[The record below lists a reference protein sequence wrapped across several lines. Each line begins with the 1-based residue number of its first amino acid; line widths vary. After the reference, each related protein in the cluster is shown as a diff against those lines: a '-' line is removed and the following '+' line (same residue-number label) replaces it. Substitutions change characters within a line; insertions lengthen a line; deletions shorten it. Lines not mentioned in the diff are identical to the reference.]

1 MQGSKQE
8 AVIPIP
14 LGLTTSFLL
23 AGSRYV
29 LVDSGSP
36 GSAAKI
42 LRQLSS
48 RGIQPEQVSLI
59 VITHGHLDHT
69 GDLLLLKEK
78 TGAPVAA
85 HQDEVEALRR
95 GANLHLKPTGFSG
108 RLFKLFA
115 SEKEKGQSIVPDIL
129 VNKELDLKPYGVKG
143 KIIATPGHTPGS
155 LSVIL
160 SGGDAVI
167 GDLLMG
173 GMLRR
178 KKPRFPYFA
187 HDSKRLERSI
197 KMVLKCKP
205 TRLFTAHGG
214 PLNPEDVAKKLIN
227 KKEAVNNPKPE
238 KRKSK

>member
-14 LGLTTSFLL
+14 LGVTTSFLL

-29 LVDSGSP
+29 LVDSGNP

-42 LRQLSS
+42 LKQLSS
-48 RGIQPEQVSLI
+48 RSIQPEQVSLI
-59 VITHGHLDHT
+59 VITHGHSDHT
-69 GDLLLLKEK
+69 GDLQVLKEK

-95 GANLHLKPTGFSG
+95 GATLHLKPTGLSG
-108 RLFKLFA
+108 RLFKLFVR
-115 SEKEKGQSIVPDIL
+115 EKEKGQSIEPDIL
-129 VNKELDLKPYGVKG
+129 VNKEFDLKPYGVKG
-143 KIIATPGHTPGS
+143 KLISTPGHTPGS

-160 SGGDAVI
+160 AGGDAVI

-178 KKPRFPYFA
+178 RKPCLPYFA
-187 HDSKRLERSI
+187 HDPKRLERSV
-197 KMVLKCKP
+197 KMVLKLKP
-205 TRLFTAHGG
+205 TRLYTAHGG
-214 PLNPEDVAKKLIN
+214 PLEPEDVVKKLIK
-227 KKEAVNNPKPE
+227 KKETVNNSKPE
-238 KRKSK
+238 KRK